1 MKKSMNRDYPLSPTP
16 SVSGDPIGPQTKR
29 EARKSDRQGKITP
42 PLSATG
48 SAEMKSAKKKRVMNT
63 AATVAGTVG
72 GFITKM
78 AVDNRLNRGAL
89 RIESGQIDDGGS
101 SKNITRKEAW
111 RAGKNKKSTKK

>member
-1 MKKSMNRDYPLSPTP
+1 MKNKVNPYA
-16 SVSGDPIGPQTKR
+16 PIGPETKR
-29 EARKSDRQGKITP
+29 ESKKSERKGKITP

-48 SAEMKSAKKKRVMNT
+48 SAEMKAAKKKRVMNT
-63 AATVAGTVG
+63 AATVAGSVA
-72 GFITKM
+72 GFVTKM
-78 AVDNRLNRGAL
+78 AVDARLNRGAL